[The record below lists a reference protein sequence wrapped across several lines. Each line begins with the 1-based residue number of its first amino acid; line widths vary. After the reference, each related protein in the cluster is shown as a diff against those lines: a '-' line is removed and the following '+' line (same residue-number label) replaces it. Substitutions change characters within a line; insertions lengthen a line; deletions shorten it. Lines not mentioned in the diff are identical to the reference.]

1 MTKLKSTIAWSREH
15 ALWLALAALPLV
27 AAACNKGSGGS
38 GY

>member
-1 MTKLKSTIAWSREH
+1 MTKLKSTIAWGREH

-27 AAACNKGSGGS
+27 VAACNNGGS